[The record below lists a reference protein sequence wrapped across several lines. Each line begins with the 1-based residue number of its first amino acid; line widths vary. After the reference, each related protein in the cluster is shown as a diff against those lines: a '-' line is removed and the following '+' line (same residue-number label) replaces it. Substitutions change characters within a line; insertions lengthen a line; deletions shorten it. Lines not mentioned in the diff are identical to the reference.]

1 MNSRLGQALRLAS
14 VKRYGRELSMPA
26 KSNGDL
32 AMIGRTLALTLAG
45 TACALAF
52 SGAALAT
59 PSGVKVGTLTC
70 DVSSGWGFV
79 FGSSKELNCTFNP
92 TGRNPEHYSGSISKF
107 GLDVG
112 YSAGGVVVWEVVAP
126 TTELKAGDLAGDY
139 GGATA
144 DVAAGLGAGANILV
158 GGLRDSLDL
167 QPLSIEGYTGLN
179 IAAGIADISLK
190 YVS

>member
-1 MNSRLGQALRLAS
+1 
-14 VKRYGRELSMPA
+14 
-26 KSNGDL
+26 
-32 AMIGRTLALTLAG
+32 MIGRNLALTLAG

-52 SGAALAT
+52 SGSALAE
-59 PSGVKVGTLTC
+59 PSGVRIGTLTC

-79 FGSSKELNCTFNP
+79 FGSSKDLNCTFNP

-126 TTELKAGDLAGDY
+126 TTDLKAGDLAGEY

-144 DVAAGLGAGANILV
+144 DVAAGVGAGANILV
-158 GGLRDSLDL
+158 GGLRNSLDL

>member
-1 MNSRLGQALRLAS
+1 ML
-14 VKRYGRELSMPA
+14 A

-45 TACALAF
+45 TACVLAF
-52 SGAALAT
+52 SGTALAA
-59 PSGVKVGTLTC
+59 PSGIKVGTLTC

-79 FGSSKELNCTFNP
+79 FGSSKDLNCTFNP
-92 TGRNPEHYSGSISKF
+92 TGRNPEHYAGSISKF

-126 TTELKAGDLAGDY
+126 TTDLKAGDLAGEY
-139 GGATA
+139 GGATT
-144 DVAAGLGAGANILV
+144 DVAVGVGAGANILV
-158 GGLRDSLDL
+158 GGLRNSLDL
-167 QPLSIEGYTGLN
+167 QPLSMEGYTGLN